1 MPTILCQLLLALLRQ
16 QFLRFYYIHY
26 HGSLTLLSSWKMV
39 QASIPQCKLQGKMIL
54 KKSLPFFFFLTF
66 GILTVGQLCPVIKGK
81 HKPVIS

>member
-54 KKSLPFFFFLTF
+54 NHCLFFFFNFWHSDSGAVMPCNQRKT
-66 GILTVGQLCPVIKGK
+66 
-81 HKPVIS
+81 